1 MNKKTVLITG
11 GTKGIGRAL
20 VHLFSEHN
28 YNIITCGRSTSDLDD
43 IKAELTAKGIDH
55 YVDTCDVRSYE
66 AVKAFVDKATSS
78 LGTIDCLINN
88 VGIFIPGKIQEESL
102 ETFKLTMETNLD
114 GTYYFSK
121 ATIPYLKK
129 SSKPHIFNMCSVASI
144 RAYPNGGSYGISK
157 YAQYGLTKILREE
170 LIEDQIAV
178 TAVLPGATRTGSW
191 DGTDLPDS
199 RFIAPESVAKT
210 IFNIYEMPQ
219 DSVVEDIV
227 IRPMEGDI

>member
-1 MNKKTVLITG
+1 MDKKTVLITG

-20 VHLFSEHN
+20 VSIFSDHG
-28 YNIITCGRSTSDLDD
+28 YNIITCGRNASDLEEITAD
-43 IKAELTAKGIDH
+43 LNAKGVSH
-55 YVDTCDVRSYE
+55 YVASCDVRSYE
-66 AVKAFVDKATSS
+66 PVKAFVANATRHFPV
-78 LGTIDCLINN
+78 IDVLVNN
-88 VGIFIPGKIQEESL
+88 VGIFIPGKIQEEDI
-102 ETFKLTMETNLD
+102 ETFTLTLETNLH
-114 GTYYFSK
+114 GSYYFSK

-129 SSKPHIFNMCSVASI
+129 SQKPHIFNICSVASI

-170 LIEDQIAV
+170 LMEDKIAV

-199 RFIAPESVAKT
+199 RFIAPMTVAKT
-210 IFNIYEMPQ
+210 IINTYEMPQ
-219 DSVVEDIV
+219 DAVVEDIV